1 MATSSI
7 HPTPPPPPPRTEFT
21 INYVT
26 ARMMNTHVSLML
38 ILNIYN
44 IIDTYKKHKSDY
56 CRVSCCVCIK
66 YTNRYIC
73 AYIFFNTSN
82 YCTFWF
88 FFTAYTC
95 YGHWKNEITGV
106 NYVISTPQGR
116 SATNSRRYCFI
127 MSQVNGMAQQMLHI
141 ASVME
146 SCHPHPLGRL
156 HWAFN
161 ITHQG
166 MIIS

>member
-1 MATSSI
+1 M
-7 HPTPPPPPPRTEFT
+7 
-21 INYVT
+21 
-26 ARMMNTHVSLML
+26 HVSVF
-38 ILNIYN
+38 YF
-44 IIDTYKKHKSDY
+44 
-56 CRVSCCVCIK
+56 
-66 YTNRYIC
+66 
-73 AYIFFNTSN
+73 A
-82 YCTFWF
+82 
-88 FFTAYTC
+88 AYTC
-95 YGHWKNEITGV
+95 YGHWKNENTGV

-116 SATNSRRYCFI
+116 SAPNSRRYCFI

-166 MIIS
+166 MINRERPRFLFWENSNNVRFCSTDLVPFHNVEWGKGESNDLKAWVIFPNPSTLLKNMMIPKIKNIPA

>member
-1 MATSSI
+1 MELFYSKLQVMRTRLAVRFIPAYHHRNRIYTRVLYCFTVFRAKNTRNDITSSTYTFFI
-7 HPTPPPPPPRTEFT
+7 T
-21 INYVT
+21 YSKLL
-26 ARMMNTHVSLML
+26 HVSVF
-38 ILNIYN
+38 Y
-44 IIDTYKKHKSDY
+44 
-56 CRVSCCVCIK
+56 
-66 YTNRYIC
+66 
-73 AYIFFNTSN
+73 
-82 YCTFWF
+82 
-88 FFTAYTC
+88 FTAYTC
-95 YGHWKNEITGV
+95 YGHWKNENTGV

-166 MIIS
+166 MIFVNV

>member
-1 MATSSI
+1 
-7 HPTPPPPPPRTEFT
+7 
-21 INYVT
+21 
-26 ARMMNTHVSLML
+26 MNTHVSLIL
-38 ILNIYN
+38 ILYTYIY
-44 IIDTYKKHKSDY
+44 IIGTYKKHKSDY

-66 YTNRYIC
+66 YTNNIRTDTFASIYILTHQTT
-73 AYIFFNTSN
+73 ARLGFF
-82 YCTFWF
+82 Y
-88 FFTAYTC
+88 FTAYTC

-127 MSQVNGMAQQMLHI
+127 MSQVNGMTQQMLHI